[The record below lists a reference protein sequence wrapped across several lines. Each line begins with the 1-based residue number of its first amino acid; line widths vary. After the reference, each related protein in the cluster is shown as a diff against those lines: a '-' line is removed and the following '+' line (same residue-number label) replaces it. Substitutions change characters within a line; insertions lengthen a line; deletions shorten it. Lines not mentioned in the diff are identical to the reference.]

1 MCFLLCLRRI
11 LPTLISAFICLFF
24 LNKVIMHP
32 SLKHSAIIRH
42 LGTQDYQSTFE
53 KMQQF
58 NEQRIE
64 ATEDEIWFLQHPPV
78 FTLGTNSKPEHL
90 LNPENIPVVQ
100 SDRGGQVTYHAP
112 GQLIAYVLLDVKRKG
127 MGVRKLVTALETAVI
142 RFLAK
147 QGIEGKADPKA
158 PGVYVD
164 GEKIA
169 ALGLRVK
176 QGGCYHGLSL
186 NVDIDLADFDRI
198 NPCGYAGMKVT
209 SLKKL
214 GRNLGMQQATWLLMK
229 ELCMQLDILH
239 ISEHK
244 SSE

>member
-1 MCFLLCLRRI
+1 MSQ
-11 LPTLISAFICLFF
+11 P
-24 LNKVIMHP
+24 LNQF
-32 SLKHSAIIRH
+32 AIIRY
-42 LGTQDYQSTFE
+42 LGVKDYADVLND
-53 KMQQF
+53 MQQF
-58 NEQRIE
+58 NAQRDE
-64 ATEDEIWFLQHPPV
+64 NTADEIWILEHPPV

-112 GQLIAYVLLDVKRKG
+112 GQLIAYVLIDVKRKK
-127 MGVRKLVTALETAVI
+127 MGVRKLVTALETAVV

-147 QGIEGKADPKA
+147 LGIEAAADPKA
-158 PGVYVD
+158 PGVYVK

-186 NVDIDLADFDRI
+186 NVDMDLSDFDRI
-198 NPCGYAGMKVT
+198 NPCGYPGLQVS

-214 GRNLGMQQATWLLMK
+214 GISMGMQQASWKLMS
-229 ELCMQLDILH
+229 ELCLQLNIVN
-239 ISEHK
+239 ISEK
-244 SSE
+244 KAGE